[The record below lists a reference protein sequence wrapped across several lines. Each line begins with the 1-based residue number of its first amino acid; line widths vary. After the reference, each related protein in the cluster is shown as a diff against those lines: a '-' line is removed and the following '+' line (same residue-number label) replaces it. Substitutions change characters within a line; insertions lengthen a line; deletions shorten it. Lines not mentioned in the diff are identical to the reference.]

1 MCQNSF
7 FFFFFFYS
15 TTNADGDALKG
26 WGRKNQMHLAYLAK
40 WEEDSYALFVSALI
54 FSENLFIF
62 QRAFS
67 RKLSYFPMFS
77 NNLENE
83 FENVF

>member
-1 MCQNSF
+1 MSKLL
-7 FFFFFFYS
+7 FFFFFYS

-67 RKLSYFPMFS
+67 RKLSQFPVFG
-77 NNLENE
+77 NDFENE
-83 FENVF
+83 LENVF